1 MEPELVPPELDEPQ
15 EDLTSDCD
23 STENFG
29 KNLYDSSGSNAIDLL
44 NRLLQKTIS
53 KKDYDNG
60 EKPHWQ
66 WK

>member
-29 KNLYDSSGSNAIDLL
+29 KNLYDSSGSNAMDLL
-44 NRLLQKTIS
+44 SRLLHTE
-53 KKDYDNG
+53 DYDKG
-60 EKPHWQ
+60 EEAHWQ